1 MLMTTTIIII
11 ILASAVAVLVVLV
24 ALLLLHAHRQE
35 RDMKLKNDVIIRE
48 VQKND
53 HLKEELR
60 KSKQKLIHRA
70 AAL

>member
-1 MLMTTTIIII
+1 MTTTTIIIL
-11 ILASAVAVLVVLV
+11 LAAAVTVLVVLV
-24 ALLLLHAHRQE
+24 ALLLWHVQRQE

-48 VQKND
+48 VKKND

-60 KSKQKLIHRA
+60 ESKQKLSHRA